1 MQAEI
6 RFAAEE
12 DAARML
18 EIYMPYVLETPITFE
33 TVPPGPEEFR
43 ARVRAGGE
51 DFPWLVCAI
60 DGKIMG
66 YAYASRFHGRA
77 AFGWD
82 AELSIYVD
90 CSATHRGIGRALYT
104 ALIALLARLG
114 YYNLYAVVTVPNKKS
129 AGLHR
134 FFGFSE
140 EGTLHNAGYKLGKWH
155 DVAYLVKRLRPYDAP
170 KPPKKLTDLDPQ
182 ATAALFLTGQ
192 QLVAPGE

>member
-6 RFAAEE
+6 RFAAED
-12 DAARML
+12 DAERLL
-18 EIYMPYVLETPITFE
+18 EIYTPYVLETAITFE
-33 TVPPGPEEFR
+33 CIPPTVEEMR
-43 ARVRAGGE
+43 ARIQARGDE
-51 DFPWLVCAI
+51 FPWLVCLI
-60 DGKIMG
+60 DGEIQG
-66 YAYASRFHGRA
+66 YAYASRFHSRA

-90 CSATHRGIGRALYT
+90 CSATHKRIGRALYT

-170 KPPKKLTDLDPQ
+170 KPPKKLSQLNPE
-182 ATAALFLTGQ
+182 ATKALFLTGQ
-192 QLVAPGE
+192 QLIVPGE

>member
-18 EIYMPYVLETPITFE
+18 EIYTPYVLETPITFE

-51 DFPWLVCAI
+51 DFPWLVCGI
-60 DGKIMG
+60 
-66 YAYASRFHGRA
+66 
-77 AFGWD
+77 
-82 AELSIYVD
+82 
-90 CSATHRGIGRALYT
+90 RGIGRALYT

-170 KPPKKLTDLDPQ
+170 KPPKKLTDLNPQ